1 MALPKLETKTY
12 TLTLPSTGE
21 DIQYR
26 PFLVKE
32 QKTLLLAQES
42 KDSKEIV
49 NAVSS
54 LIDSCTFGKIDA
66 KTCPIFDAEYIFL
79 KVRAKSVGEK
89 VDLVATCPDDEET
102 KVDFT
107 LDLNDIEVQM
117 TDDHANIVEIT
128 DDVKMV
134 LNYPIL
140 SSAVIYATD
149 QRTDIMFDVVRD
161 CIKELHFGEN
171 IYNKVD
177 ISNKELDNFID
188 SLSSEQFLKIMNFFE
203 TMPKLRHVVEVENP
217 KTKVKDEVMLEGLAS
232 FLE

>member
-1 MALPKLETKTY
+1 MALPKLETPTY

-21 DIQYR
+21 EIKYR

-32 QKTLLLAQES
+32 QKRLLLAQDS
-42 KDSKEIV
+42 KDEDEVIDAMS
-49 NAVSS
+49 A
-54 LIDSCTFGKIDA
+54 LIKDCTFDGVNPKS
-66 KTCPIFDAEYIFL
+66 CSLFDAEYIFL
-79 KVRAKSVGEK
+79 RVRGKSVGDK
-89 VDLVATCPDDEET
+89 VNVNVRCPDDKET
-102 KVDFT
+102 MTPVT
-107 LDLNDIEVQM
+107 IALSEVEVQM

-177 ISNKELDNFID
+177 ISNKEL
-188 SLSSEQFLKIMNFFE
+188 
-203 TMPKLRHVVEVENP
+203 
-217 KTKVKDEVMLEGLAS
+217 
-232 FLE
+232 

>member
-117 TDDHANIVEIT
+117 TDDL
-128 DDVKMV
+128 KMV

-140 SSAVIYATD
+140 SSAVIYATA

-217 KTKVKDEVMLEGLAS
+217 KTKIKSEILLEGLQN

>member
-21 DIQYR
+21 EIQYR

-54 LIDSCTFGKIDA
+54 LIDSCTYGKIDA
-66 KTCPIFDAEYIFL
+66 QTCPIFDAEYIFL
-79 KVRAKSVGEK
+79 KVRAKSVGET
-89 VDLVATCPDDEET
+89 VDLVATCPDDKET
-102 KVDFT
+102 QVNFT

-117 TDDHANIVEIT
+117 TDDHINIVEIT
-128 DDVKMV
+128 DEVKMV
-134 LNYPIL
+134 FNYPIL
-140 SSAVIYATD
+140 KSAVLYATD
-149 QRTDIMFDVVRD
+149 TRTDIMFDVVRD
-161 CIKELHFGEN
+161 CVKEIHFGEN
-171 IYNKVD
+171 VYNKID
-177 ISNKELDNFID
+177 MSNKELSDFID
-188 SLSSEQFLKIMNFFE
+188 SLSSEQFLKVMNFFE

-217 KTKVKDEVMLEGLAS
+217 KTKVKSEILLEGLQN

>member
-107 LDLNDIEVQM
+107 LDLNDIEVQ
-117 TDDHANIVEIT
+117 IT

-217 KTKVKDEVMLEGLAS
+217 KTKIKSEILLEGLQN

>member
-1 MALPKLETKTY
+1 MF
-12 TLTLPSTGE
+12 LT
-21 DIQYR
+21 
-26 PFLVKE
+26 
-32 QKTLLLAQES
+32 
-42 KDSKEIV
+42 
-49 NAVSS
+49 N
-54 LIDSCTFGKIDA
+54 LI
-66 KTCPIFDAEYIFL
+66 
-79 KVRAKSVGEK
+79 
-89 VDLVATCPDDEET
+89 ET

-217 KTKVKDEVMLEGLAS
+217 KTKIKSEILLEGLQN